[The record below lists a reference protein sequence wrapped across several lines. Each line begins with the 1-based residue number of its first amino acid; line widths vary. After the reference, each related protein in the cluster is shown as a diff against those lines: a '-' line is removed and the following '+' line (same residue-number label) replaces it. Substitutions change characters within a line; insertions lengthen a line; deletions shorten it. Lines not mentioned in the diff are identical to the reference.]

1 MGEWTEGELRL
12 DGDDS
17 MDGVPFIVLVAG
29 EEGSSKH
36 RYVADVRCQW
46 DGDEPVLNAESRA
59 NAARILSCW
68 NAMLGIPDPAATM
81 KEVVEVL
88 EALEDYFDNRAD
100 ADQAPGDTPTPN
112 EEMRHQVTI
121 RALLAKLE
129 GK

>member
-1 MGEWTEGELRL
+1 MGDWTEGELRL

-29 EEGSSKH
+29 EEGGSKH

-59 NAARILSCW
+59 NAERLAACW
-68 NAMLGIPDPAATM
+68 NAMRGIPDPAATM
-81 KEVVEVL
+81 KDVVEVL
-88 EALEDYFDNRAD
+88 GRTAEFARLYALPELRAD
-100 ADQAPGDTPTPN
+100 TL
-112 EEMRHQVTI
+112 R
-121 RALLAKLE
+121 LLAKLE

>member
-1 MGEWTEGELRL
+1 
-12 DGDDS
+12 
-17 MDGVPFIVLVAG
+17 MDEYTRNKMPAEAG
-29 EEGSSKH
+29 RRIEE
-36 RYVADVRCQW
+36 RRQ
-46 DGDEPVLNAESRA
+46 EF
-59 NAARILSCW
+59 NAAWDKEEARQKLLAEEKRTLECV

-81 KEVVEVL
+81 TEVREVL